1 MNMQLTLP
9 QEIEVM
15 YIIPTVRRYFAVYM
29 KEQGK
34 SQKEIALL
42 LCIRESTVS
51 QYITKKRGVLAK
63 LNDEILLEIKKSV
76 ITIRTTEDVIKEMQR
91 ILKMIRTSKAI
102 CDIHKQFSHVPTG
115 CDPHQLGCSNAYS

>member
-1 MNMQLTLP
+1 MNMQLALP

-34 SQKEIALL
+34 SQKEIAVL

-51 QYITKKRGVLAK
+51 QYIAKKRGVLAK
-63 LNDEILLEIKKSV
+63 FDDDIQDEIKKSV
-76 ITIRTTEDVIKEMQR
+76 SYIKTTEDVIKEMQR
-91 ILKMIRTSKAI
+91 ILKKIRTSKAI
-102 CDIHKQFSHVPTG
+102 CEIHKQFSHVPIK
-115 CDPHQLGCSNAYS
+115 CDPHKLGCSNAYS